1 MSVQGLLLKILILE
15 VTDILWT
22 QWYHHSLGSGTP
34 PHVVQIKLNYREEK
48 TPYTVSLDCIDVQVL
63 NP

>member
-22 QWYHHSLGSGTP
+22 QWYHHSLGSCTTTSCCTDKAELQRGENTLHCFP
-34 PHVVQIKLNYREEK
+34 
-48 TPYTVSLDCIDVQVL
+48 
-63 NP
+63 